1 MRTCKTWASVKICKL
16 HERFISKKSNTELLH
31 KSQWPEQWK
40 KIEMERFKK
49 WFFLL
54 SLEEKYQRDCC
65 LNENL
70 AELCFLSTSCCD
82 MCSHTCT
89 QTHTCI
95 HAHTLMYTYTH
106 ICTYILI
113 HTHTCTHSCTHTH
126 VHIYTCTHTHAYIYT
141 YARAHIHNHTHR
153 HTNTHKVW
161 QLLHFQFSMRDRG
174 RQKARSE
181 SLVLQLPWA
190 KSSFAATTPSEK
202 PPPPRRPVASL
213 GSRLS
218 SSPCFS
224 GPCHSTAHRRCS
236 KAHLDSTCAP
246 SASTWQ
252 HFRLQADL
260 RQSPDC
266 SPAHLS
272 SDTVLPIASRYTSHF
287 CSHFSETSA
296 PLILLGT

>member
-1 MRTCKTWASVKICKL
+1 MRTWLNYA
-16 HERFISKKSNTELLH
+16 
-31 KSQWPEQWK
+31 
-40 KIEMERFKK
+40 
-49 WFFLL
+49 FF
-54 SLEEKYQRDCC
+54 QQVVV
-65 LNENL
+65 
-70 AELCFLSTSCCD
+70 
-82 MCSHTCT
+82 TCV
-89 QTHTCI
+89 
-95 HAHTLMYTYTH
+95 
-106 ICTYILI
+106 
-113 HTHTCTHSCTHTH
+113 HTHVHRHTHAYMHTHSCIHIHTYAHIYSYTHTH
-126 VHIYTCTHTHAYIYT
+126 VHTH
-141 YARAHIHNHTHR
+141 AHIHNHTHR